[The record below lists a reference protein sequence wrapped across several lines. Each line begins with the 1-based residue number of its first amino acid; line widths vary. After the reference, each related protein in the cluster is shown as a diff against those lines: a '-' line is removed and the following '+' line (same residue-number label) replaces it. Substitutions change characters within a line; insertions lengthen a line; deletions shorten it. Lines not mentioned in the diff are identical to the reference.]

1 MPTTLLLAPLKIQR
15 HFCSSALYYSAS
27 IHIGDKKHHK
37 YINCYI
43 THVIF
48 GDTNKDT
55 IDADE
60 KD

>member
-1 MPTTLLLAPLKIQR
+1 MEADYAHHMTVCSLKIQR
-15 HFCSSALYYSAS
+15 HFCSSIY
-27 IHIGDKKHHK
+27 IGDKKHQK

-55 IDADE
+55 IDAGE